1 MKSSFTKKIITAL
14 SLSFL
19 YTAAFASTITDYK
32 ISGLKKTK
40 PETLKPYLDTF
51 LNKDSEEIDLHE
63 IETTLRTY
71 GIFSDIKVTLT
82 ETEGDE
88 NAETDS
94 KTSTLNISLKEKIT
108 LLPLPFAFY
117 SSKNYGGGLF
127 ILNSN
132 AFGKKDVLAA
142 GGMILSDKIFG
153 MFAYSHAP
161 ENNSLGW
168 SLFSS
173 AGKTDHTVTD
183 INDKELNKYYTTG
196 FSFSAGLSESL
207 NSFCTLSQ
215 NIGYSYNNFS
225 ECDYED
231 SHNISGSLSFSASFS
246 DWNGYFLLSKSL
258 SLRGGADYSSVND
271 FSENAAFS
279 LTLQNNFF
287 TSRIRSIIDLKTS
300 YQHGVS
306 IENKNSASDCG
317 LKIISGNF
325 VSTELALARLS
336 LEGAVYKSSAITM
349 SLLGSYEAD
358 FAKDYDDSAAICHGP
373 GFGFYV
379 YLEKIALPALGFT
392 YSYNVNK
399 KYSTFNFSLGAS
411 F

>member
-1 MKSSFTKKIITAL
+1 MKSPFTKKIITAL

-40 PETLKPYLDTF
+40 PETLTPYLDTF

-71 GIFSDIKVTLT
+71 GIFSDIEVSLT
-82 ETEGDE
+82 ENESD
-88 NAETDS
+88 D
-94 KTSTLNISLKEKIT
+94 TSVLNISLKEKIT

-117 SSKNYGGGLF
+117 SSNNYGGGLF
-127 ILNSN
+127 ILNFN

-161 ENNSLGW
+161 ESNSLGW

-231 SHNISGSLSFSASFS
+231 SHNISGSLSFNANFS
-246 DWNGYFLLSKSL
+246 DWNGYFLLTKSL
-258 SLRGGADYSSVND
+258 NFRGGIDYSSVND

-287 TSRIRSIIDLKTS
+287 TSRIRSIIDIKAS

-306 IENKNSASDCG
+306 IENKTSASDCG

-325 VSTELALARLS
+325 VSSELGLARFS

>member
-1 MKSSFTKKIITAL
+1 MKTSTTKKIFTIL
-14 SLSFL
+14 SLSIF
-19 YTAAFASTITDYK
+19 YTAAFCSTITDYK

-40 PETLKPYLDTF
+40 PETLTPYLDTF
-51 LNKDSEEIDLHE
+51 LNKDSEETDLHE

-71 GIFSDIKVTLT
+71 GIFSDIEVSLT
-82 ETEGDE
+82 ENESD
-88 NAETDS
+88 D
-94 KTSTLNISLKEKIT
+94 TSVLNISLKEKIT

-142 GGMILSDKIFG
+142 GGMILSDRIFG

-161 ENNSLGW
+161 AKNSLGW

-173 AGKTDHTVTD
+173 IGKTDHTITD
-183 INDKELNKYYTTG
+183 INDKKLNKYYTTG

-231 SHNISGSLSFSASFS
+231 SHNISGSLSFNANFS
-246 DWNGYFLLSKSL
+246 DWNGYFLLTKSL
-258 SLRGGADYSSVND
+258 HLTAGADYSTADS

-287 TSRIRSIIDLKTS
+287 TRRIRSIIDIKAS

-306 IENKNSASDCG
+306 VENKTSASNCG
-317 LKIISGNF
+317 LKIISENF
-325 VSTELALARLS
+325 VSSELGLARFS
-336 LEGAVYKSSAITM
+336 IEGAVYKSSAITM

-358 FAKDYDDSAAICHGP
+358 FVKDYDDSAVICHGP

-392 YSYNVNK
+392 YSYNINK
-399 KYSTFNFSLGAS
+399 NYSTFNFSLGAS